1 MAATPVLTGE
11 LVVLRPIGPQ
21 DAEHMWQM
29 VAEDPEGARMTGT
42 TQTFAR
48 EQIDEWCAT
57 VEEREGRH
65 DWAITHGSDEYLGE
79 IVLNEIDDHAASAN
93 LRLALR
99 PGQRGRGFGGEA
111 IELVLDHAFAEAP
124 EGLGLHR
131 VSLDVLSINPRA
143 RMLYESL
150 GFVEEG
156 RLREAH
162 RDGEF
167 WCDVILM
174 GVLEDDHRAARAEQ
188 AAHRARD
195 AEAARAAEAE
205 RRARRGDDR

>member
-21 DAEHMWQM
+21 DAEPMWEM
-29 VAEDPEGARMTGT
+29 VTDPDGMRMTGT
-42 TQTFAR
+42 TQTFTR
-48 EQIDEWCAT
+48 EQLERWCAT
-57 VEEREGRH
+57 VAHRPGRH

-79 IVLNEIDDHAASAN
+79 IVLNDVDEHSANAN

-111 IELVLDHAFAEAP
+111 IELVLRQAFAEQP
-124 EGLGLHR
+124 DGLGLHR

-150 GFVEEG
+150 GFVQEG

-162 RDGEF
+162 RDGEY

-174 GVLEDDHRAARAEQ
+174 GVLEDDHRAARDAEDRRR
-188 AAHRARD
+188 AAE
-195 AEAARAAEAE
+195 AEAAREAEAE
-205 RRARRGDDR
+205 RRARRGDDH

>member
-1 MAATPVLTGE
+1 MTATPVLEGE
-11 LVVLRPIGPQ
+11 LVRLRPIGAQ
-21 DAEHMWQM
+21 DADHMWQM
-29 VAEDPEGARMTGT
+29 LEDPEGNRLTGT
-42 TQTFAR
+42 TATFTR
-48 EQIDEWCAT
+48 EQIDDWCAT
-57 VEEREGRH
+57 VADREGRY

-79 IVLNEIDDHAASAN
+79 IVLNDVDEHSANAN

-111 IELVLDHAFAEAP
+111 IELVLDHAFAEP
-124 EGLGLHR
+124 PHGLGLHR

-150 GFVEEG
+150 GFVVEG

-162 RDGEF
+162 RDGDY
-167 WCDVILM
+167 WCDVFLM

-188 AAHRARD
+188 ATRRAAE

-205 RRARRGDDR
+205 RRAQRGDDR

>member
-1 MAATPVLTGE
+1 MAATPVLEGE
-11 LVVLRPIGPQ
+11 LVRLRPIGPQ

-29 VAEDPEGARMTGT
+29 LDDPEGMRMTGT
-42 TQTFAR
+42 TATFTRA
-48 EQIDEWCAT
+48 QVDDWCAT
-57 VEEREGRH
+57 VAAREGRY
-65 DWAITHGSDEYLGE
+65 DWAITHGGDEYLGE
-79 IVLNEIDDHAASAN
+79 IVLNEVDDHSRSAN

-111 IELVLDHAFAEAP
+111 IDMVLDHAFADAP

-131 VSLDVLSINPRA
+131 VALDVLSINPRA

-174 GVLEDDHRAARAEQ
+174 AVLEDDHRAARAAD
-188 AAHRARD
+188 AARRA
-195 AEAARAAEAE
+195 AESEAARTAEAE
-205 RRARRGDDR
+205 RRAHRADDH